1 VDGERDVETLPEQLS
16 PSDTGDCEFVRICV
30 EGHSQAVTEYELEQ
44 KGLTEGNCTPPLIPP
59 VTPPA
64 PPTVTTPPAPVQQ
77 VAAAVSQVLPAAL
90 PATGMGPGETS
101 SSSLGW
107 GAAAV
112 AVLLGVGGLT
122 ALMARRQE
130 S

>member
-1 VDGERDVETLPEQLS
+1 
-16 PSDTGDCEFVRICV
+16 
-30 EGHSQAVTEYELEQ
+30 
-44 KGLTEGNCTPPLIPP
+44 LIPP

-90 PATGMGPGETS
+90 PATGMGPDEST